1 MKRYISLDVLRGLT
15 VTFMCIV
22 NNPGS
27 WGCMFPPL
35 KHAPWAGCTPTD
47 LVYPFFIF
55 CMGVAMAFT
64 FSKYDGLDKNGL
76 KKIIKRGIGLFGV
89 GLLLNLFPFFPLYPH
104 DPDATFCQNW
114 TYWIGHIRIFGVLQ
128 RIAMAYVIAGLVAL
142 WLRKPSKIMIAIGGL
157 FILYTGI
164 LVIFG
169 EEPGPFTLEG
179 TISRKIDV
187 ALLGDNHVYHGYS
200 FASGERA
207 AFDPEGILGGL
218 TAACTA
224 LLGYLIGHVIY
235 TSSKRHA
242 AAPED
247 LTAAPSYTVSRIFV
261 YGSAS
266 LALAMILS
274 YVEVLIPFNFGI
286 PGIKLGLAN
295 LVVVVALYL
304 LNARQALMISVV
316 RILLVSFTFG
326 NMAALLYSITGG
338 LLSFA
343 VMVLCRRIKG
353 LSTMSVSVAGG
364 ISHNIGQILV
374 AVFVVKNL
382 NLLFYL
388 PVLMIAGII
397 TGLLIGLVA
406 GLIIPSVRKALQ
418 L

>member
-1 MKRYISLDVLRGLT
+1 MT
-15 VTFMCIV
+15 
-22 NNPGS
+22 
-27 WGCMFPPL
+27 
-35 KHAPWAGCTPTD
+35 
-47 LVYPFFIF
+47 
-55 CMGVAMAFT
+55 
-64 FSKYDGLDKNGL
+64 
-76 KKIIKRGIGLFGV
+76 KKL
-89 GLLLNLFPFFPLYPH
+89 
-104 DPDATFCQNW
+104 
-114 TYWIGHIRIFGVLQ
+114 
-128 RIAMAYVIAGLVAL
+128 
-142 WLRKPSKIMIAIGGL
+142 
-157 FILYTGI
+157 
-164 LVIFG
+164 
-169 EEPGPFTLEG
+169 
-179 TISRKIDV
+179 TIS
-187 ALLGDNHVYHGYS
+187 ALLV
-200 FASGERA
+200 
-207 AFDPEGILGGL
+207 
-218 TAACTA
+218 
-224 LLGYLIGHVIY
+224 
-235 TSSKRHA
+235 
-242 AAPED
+242 
-247 LTAAPSYTVSRIFV
+247 
-261 YGSAS
+261 
-266 LALAMILS
+266 ALAMILS

-304 LNARQALMISVV
+304 LALMISVV

>member
-35 KHAPWAGCTPTD
+35 EHAPWAGCTPTD

-64 FSKYDGLDKNGL
+64 FSKYNGLDKNGL

-104 DPDATFCQNW
+104 DPDATFWQNW

-261 YGSAS
+261 YGSLS
-266 LALAMILS
+266 LASAMILS
-274 YVEVLIPFNFGI
+274 IWIPISKPLWSASYVLYAGGWAMLALAFLMFVIDIKGVEKPFRPFKIMGMNALAAFVLSGIIGKLLPALGFRSSAYFG
-286 PGIKLGLAN
+286 AN
-295 LVVVVALYL
+295 EYMSLMYALMFALVIFICSWALYRK
-304 LNARQALMISVV
+304 NI
-316 RILLVSFTFG
+316 I
-326 NMAALLYSITGG
+326 
-338 LLSFA
+338 
-343 VMVLCRRIKG
+343 IK
-353 LSTMSVSVAGG
+353 
-364 ISHNIGQILV
+364 I
-374 AVFVVKNL
+374 
-382 NLLFYL
+382 
-388 PVLMIAGII
+388 
-397 TGLLIGLVA
+397 
-406 GLIIPSVRKALQ
+406 
-418 L
+418 

>member
-1 MKRYISLDVLRGLT
+1 MT
-15 VTFMCIV
+15 
-22 NNPGS
+22 
-27 WGCMFPPL
+27 
-35 KHAPWAGCTPTD
+35 
-47 LVYPFFIF
+47 
-55 CMGVAMAFT
+55 
-64 FSKYDGLDKNGL
+64 
-76 KKIIKRGIGLFGV
+76 KKL
-89 GLLLNLFPFFPLYPH
+89 
-104 DPDATFCQNW
+104 
-114 TYWIGHIRIFGVLQ
+114 
-128 RIAMAYVIAGLVAL
+128 
-142 WLRKPSKIMIAIGGL
+142 
-157 FILYTGI
+157 
-164 LVIFG
+164 
-169 EEPGPFTLEG
+169 
-179 TISRKIDV
+179 TIS
-187 ALLGDNHVYHGYS
+187 ALLV
-200 FASGERA
+200 
-207 AFDPEGILGGL
+207 
-218 TAACTA
+218 
-224 LLGYLIGHVIY
+224 
-235 TSSKRHA
+235 
-242 AAPED
+242 
-247 LTAAPSYTVSRIFV
+247 
-261 YGSAS
+261 
-266 LALAMILS
+266 ALAMILS

-295 LVVVVALYL
+295 LVVALYL
-304 LNARQALMISVV
+304 LHARQALMISVV

>member
-1 MKRYISLDVLRGLT
+1 MT
-15 VTFMCIV
+15 
-22 NNPGS
+22 
-27 WGCMFPPL
+27 
-35 KHAPWAGCTPTD
+35 
-47 LVYPFFIF
+47 
-55 CMGVAMAFT
+55 
-64 FSKYDGLDKNGL
+64 
-76 KKIIKRGIGLFGV
+76 KKL
-89 GLLLNLFPFFPLYPH
+89 
-104 DPDATFCQNW
+104 
-114 TYWIGHIRIFGVLQ
+114 
-128 RIAMAYVIAGLVAL
+128 
-142 WLRKPSKIMIAIGGL
+142 
-157 FILYTGI
+157 
-164 LVIFG
+164 
-169 EEPGPFTLEG
+169 
-179 TISRKIDV
+179 TIS
-187 ALLGDNHVYHGYS
+187 ALLV
-200 FASGERA
+200 
-207 AFDPEGILGGL
+207 
-218 TAACTA
+218 
-224 LLGYLIGHVIY
+224 
-235 TSSKRHA
+235 
-242 AAPED
+242 
-247 LTAAPSYTVSRIFV
+247 
-261 YGSAS
+261 
-266 LALAMILS
+266 ALAMILS

-353 LSTMSVSVAGG
+353 LSTMSVSVAG

>member
-1 MKRYISLDVLRGLT
+1 
-15 VTFMCIV
+15 MCIV

-104 DPDATFCQNW
+104 DPDATFWQNW

-187 ALLGDNHVYHGYS
+187 ALLGENHVYHGYS

-224 LLGYLIGHVIY
+224 LLGYLVGHVIY

-261 YGSAS
+261 YGSLS

-274 YVEVLIPFNFGI
+274 IWIPISKPLWSASYVLYAGGWAMLALAFLMFVIDIKGVEKPFRPFKIMGMNALAAFVLSGIIGKLLPAFGFRSSAYFGANEYMSLLYALMFALVI
-286 PGIKLGLAN
+286 FICSWALYRKNIIIKL
-295 LVVVVALYL
+295 
-304 LNARQALMISVV
+304 
-316 RILLVSFTFG
+316 
-326 NMAALLYSITGG
+326 
-338 LLSFA
+338 
-343 VMVLCRRIKG
+343 
-353 LSTMSVSVAGG
+353 
-364 ISHNIGQILV
+364 
-374 AVFVVKNL
+374 
-382 NLLFYL
+382 
-388 PVLMIAGII
+388 
-397 TGLLIGLVA
+397 
-406 GLIIPSVRKALQ
+406 
-418 L
+418 

>member
-64 FSKYDGLDKNGL
+64 FSKYNGLDKDGL
-76 KKIIKRGIGLFGV
+76 KKIIKRGIGLFCV

-104 DPDATFCQNW
+104 DPDATFWQNW

-224 LLGYLIGHVIY
+224 LLGYLVGHVIY

-242 AAPED
+242 ADPED

-261 YGSAS
+261 YGSLS

-274 YVEVLIPFNFGI
+274 IWIPISKPLWSASYVLYAGGWAMLTLAFLMFVIDIKGVVKPFRPFKIMGMNALAAFVLSGIIGKLLPAFGFRSSAYFGANEYMSLLYALI
-286 PGIKLGLAN
+286 FALVIFICSWALYRKNIIIKL
-295 LVVVVALYL
+295 
-304 LNARQALMISVV
+304 
-316 RILLVSFTFG
+316 
-326 NMAALLYSITGG
+326 
-338 LLSFA
+338 
-343 VMVLCRRIKG
+343 
-353 LSTMSVSVAGG
+353 
-364 ISHNIGQILV
+364 
-374 AVFVVKNL
+374 
-382 NLLFYL
+382 
-388 PVLMIAGII
+388 
-397 TGLLIGLVA
+397 
-406 GLIIPSVRKALQ
+406 
-418 L
+418 